1 MQPIKTTILSLTLAA
16 ATGAIAHAQNAAP
29 APNFSLPQA
38 FNGYSQPE
46 IKDCK
51 TVDSTHRTCAVPAM
65 TAGYYV
71 ITALGRATSSGSNSV
86 EALGITLNGG
96 VCTQVQ
102 TSKPFSGTLPIAARC
117 LVQILTDQ
125 PLTVTGVL
133 VTKEAT
139 ADAKGVELAVQR
151 APWPGFVQ
159 TTALRVQATP
169 PKAAAPKKEAAPAQ

>member
-16 ATGAIAHAQNAAP
+16 GVGAAAYAQDAAAP

-51 TVDSTHRTCAVPAM
+51 TVDATHRTCTVPAM

-71 ITALGRATSSGSNSV
+71 ITALGRATAGGSNSA
-86 EALGITLNGG
+86 EAIGITVNGG
-96 VCTQVQ
+96 VCTQAQ
-102 TSKPFSGTLPIAARC
+102 TSKPFTGTLPIAARC
-117 LVQILTDQ
+117 VVQLLTDR
-125 PLTVTGVL
+125 PLPISAVM

-139 ADAKGVELAVQR
+139 VDAKGPELGVQR

-159 TTALRVQATP
+159 TTPVRIQAAP
-169 PKAAAPKKEAAPAQ
+169 PKAAAAPKKSAQ